1 MTKWEKLAEFARQEA
16 RRHLGAAALLALC
29 SGTYALVGWLAGAP
43 LPALAY
49 GGLLCLC
56 AALAVLGW
64 DARCA
69 WQRCCE
75 LERLAANLPASIAQL
90 PPPTGAEQ
98 AAQQELLRRLAAQNA
113 ALESENAAG
122 RRQMTDYYTLWAH
135 QIKTPIAAMQLLLQT
150 DGGENAPELAAEL
163 FKIEQYVELVLQYL
177 RSQDMAGDL
186 AVGRAELE
194 PLVKG
199 AVRKYAKL
207 FILKRIDLVLGPLDG
222 TALTD
227 EKWLAFCL
235 EQLLSNALKYTPGG
249 GKVSIELAPG
259 PRKVLVIRDTGCGIA
274 AEDLPRVMERGFT
287 GYNGRENKKSTGSG
301 LYLCKKVLA
310 NLGHRFWLESAPG
323 KGTAAMIDLTEAR
336 LGVE

>member
-1 MTKWEKLAEFARQEA
+1 MTERERFVDFALREA

-29 SGTYALVGWLAGAP
+29 TGVYGLVGWLTGAP
-43 LPALAY
+43 LPLLAY

-56 AALAVLGW
+56 AALTMFAW

-69 WQRCCE
+69 WRRCRE

-98 AAQQELLRRLAAQNA
+98 AAQQELLRRLAAQNTE
-113 ALESENAAG
+113 LEAKNAAN

-135 QIKTPIAAMQLLLQT
+135 QIKTPIAAMQLLLQAE
-150 DGGENAPELAAEL
+150 GEGSSPELAAEL

-177 RSQDMAGDL
+177 RSEDMAGDL
-186 AVGRAELE
+186 AVSRAQLE
-194 PLVKG
+194 PLVRG
-199 AVRKYAKL
+199 AVRKYARL
-207 FILKRIDLVLGPLDG
+207 FILKRIDLELENLAG

-235 EQLLSNALKYTPGG
+235 EQLLSNALKYTPTGG
-249 GKVSIELAPG
+249 RVSIGLAPG
-259 PRKVLVIRDTGCGIA
+259 PRQVLCIRDTGCGIA

-287 GYNGRENKKSTGSG
+287 GYNGRENKKSTGIG

-323 KGTAAMIDLTEAR
+323 KGTAALIDLTEKS